1 MKLLKPLLIALLIAG
16 CFESTPA
23 DNYLT
28 VICIDGHYD
37 AVDLEFD
44 IRVGKSEF
52 GNAIIWT
59 RGPYG
64 WHGKDLVANYEWYA
78 KGKRDEAVV
87 EEYLAWKRRH
97 QN

>member
-1 MKLLKPLLIALLIAG
+1 MKLLKPLFITLLITG
-16 CFESTPA
+16 CIESTPA
-23 DNYLT
+23 VSYLT
-28 VICIDGHYD
+28 VISIHGHYD

-44 IRVGKSEF
+44 IWVGKSEF

-59 RGPYG
+59 RGEYG

-87 EEYLAWKRRH
+87 EEYLA
-97 QN
+97 

>member
-1 MKLLKPLLIALLIAG
+1 MKLLKSIFPLIFIAG

-23 DNYLT
+23 DKYLT

-37 AVDLEFD
+37 ALDLESD
-44 IRVGKSEF
+44 IKVSESEF
-52 GNAIIWT
+52 GNAIIWK
-59 RGPYG
+59 RGQYG

-87 EEYLAWKRRH
+87 EKYLAWEMANQK
-97 QN
+97 